1 MMMTDLITNLRDVF
15 PDLRIE
21 RLPVIGRRADD
32 DTVWYLGRRGH
43 RDEVEVDT
51 KPGGALPFTLV
62 SRQVR
67 IDAENVRDAVL
78 KVTEWLDVDA

>member
-1 MMMTDLITNLRDVF
+1 MMTDLITNLRDVF

-21 RLPVIGRRADD
+21 RLPVVGPRAGG

-43 RDEVEVDT
+43 RDEVQVDT
-51 KPGGALPFTLV
+51 MPGGALPFRLL
-62 SRQVR
+62 RQQIQV
-67 IDAENVRDAVL
+67 DAENVRDAVL